1 MTASQLASI
10 SPVNPLAK
18 HDLYNQRLI
27 DLAIQ
32 EHQKFISALP
42 EKITASLCAFC
53 GQIGDTWSLLTPELF
68 VGSQL
73 SERAPKVWACAPCH
87 ESVATVATPVISDR
101 CAHIASE
108 IRASNQKVLEG
119 FIRIACSTPSD
130 EIAICAHNNRRVFLH
145 GRLKVLDRGG
155 IAAVPA
161 SWRTLILKGGVEAV
175 SGLVLPERNRPTHD
189 IKGVSQPPIPAK
201 KDVKPRRQNTV
212 PQSRS
217 RQRSSQLAA

>member
-1 MTASQLASI
+1 MTTSQLATT
-10 SPVNPLAK
+10 SPVNPLTK

-42 EKITASLCAFC
+42 EQITASLCAFC
-53 GQIGDTWSLLTPELF
+53 GQLGDTWSLLTPELF

-73 SERAPKVWACAPCH
+73 PEQAPKVWACAPCH
-87 ESVATVATPVISDR
+87 ESVATIATPVISDR

-119 FIRIACSTPSD
+119 FIRIARSSPS
-130 EIAICAHNNRRVFLH
+130 EAINFGAHNNRRVFLH
-145 GRLKVLDRGG
+145 GRLNVLDRGG
-155 IAAVPA
+155 IAAVP
-161 SWRTLILKGGVEAV
+161 SCWRTRILKGGVEAV

-189 IKGVSQPPIPAK
+189 IESDSQPLIPAK